1 MEWASY
7 LSLAHELAQRDD
19 DASLRS
25 AISRAYYAAFH
36 SARLLIDAEDPRRIP
51 TNDPSA
57 HRLVFDALRYD
68 HGRSRKHIQAGRH
81 LSDLRVLRNEAD
93 YRDDFQGNLQA
104 QTKLALGKAQQVLD
118 LLHTPP

>member
-1 MEWASY
+1 M
-7 LSLAHELAQRDD
+7 
-19 DASLRS
+19 
-25 AISRAYYAAFH
+25 
-36 SARLLIDAEDPRRIP
+36 
-51 TNDPSA
+51 
-57 HRLVFDALRYD
+57 FDALRYD

-118 LLHTPP
+118 LLHTPPQAPNWRAPRGHIANFGKN